1 MFLVTTEDINA
12 GDELVFWA
20 HDPTLAWSRKKME
33 KTSKF
38 QSKKTGNFSSERKYR
53 KKKLCNNCNN

>member
-1 MFLVTTEDINA
+1 MNLLGAAGEPSTQPVESVGGVAVFLVTTQDISA

-33 KTSKF
+33 KTSRF
-38 QSKKTGNFSSERKYR
+38 YD
-53 KKKLCNNCNN
+53 